1 MAATRACTAWAWIAM
16 FGFCSLMT
24 PGCGG
29 SGGGGPRG
37 GGTPAAA
44 EPSEGQAEVRG
55 LFAGVSDEKD
65 VRTKWGEA
73 AKVLERHGDTHWF
86 YPPDVEGLAN
96 WVRFD
101 AATGR
106 VKEIAFNHGLAAE
119 KPKLADFVKR
129 YGKPDIE
136 SEHSHHSAWS
146 RVVIFEKAG
155 VELVVQKGD
164 DAVLVENYVA
174 PSRCPV
180 MTWPEKNP
188 YTM

>member
-1 MAATRACTAWAWIAM
+1 MGMDRHVRLLQPHDPRMRGVGRRRTAGGRDAW
-16 FGFCSLMT
+16 G
-24 PGCGG
+24 
-29 SGGGGPRG
+29 
-37 GGTPAAA
+37 
-44 EPSEGQAEVRG
+44 GQALRWAGRG
-55 LFAGVSDEKD
+55 AGVSSRAVSDEKD
-65 VRTKWGEA
+65 VRTKWGEP

-86 YPPDVEGLAN
+86 YPPDVAGSGQLGPL
-96 WVRFD
+96 RRGH
-101 AATGR
+101 GR

-119 KPKLADFVKR
+119 KPRLADFVKR
-129 YGKPDIE
+129 YGKPDVE

-146 RVVIFEKAG
+146 RVLIFKKAG

-164 DAVLVENYVA
+164 DQVLVENYVA